1 MTEWRAVTGF
11 EGFYEISD
19 DGQVRSIDRWILIRG
34 NRTFLR
40 GVPRKAFPKP
50 RTGHLA
56 VVLRREG
63 QHYSRH
69 VHTLVLEAFVGPRP
83 DGYECCH
90 RDGNV
95 NNNHVSN
102 LYWGT
107 RADNYNDSVRHK
119 THNQRRKTHC
129 PQNHPYDDENTLW
142 VVQNGRRSTRQ
153 CRTCNRARASEWRRK
168 KTGVPK

>member
-69 VHTLVLEAFVGPRP
+69 VEREAVDDR
-83 DGYECCH
+83 YH
-90 RDGNV
+90 RE
-95 NNNHVSN
+95 
-102 LYWGT
+102 
-107 RADNYNDSVRHK
+107 
-119 THNQRRKTHC
+119 
-129 PQNHPYDDENTLW
+129 P
-142 VVQNGRRSTRQ
+142 VQHLSHL
-153 CRTCNRARASEWRRK
+153 
-168 KTGVPK
+168 